1 MQARYR
7 ITMEAYCAGSRRRN
21 NVAMAA
27 LTDIRRVLDMDKV
40 PLVGEGGRLILHQ
53 DVHSTQQHGMVLGAR

>member
-1 MQARYR
+1 
-7 ITMEAYCAGSRRRN
+7 
-21 NVAMAA
+21 MAA